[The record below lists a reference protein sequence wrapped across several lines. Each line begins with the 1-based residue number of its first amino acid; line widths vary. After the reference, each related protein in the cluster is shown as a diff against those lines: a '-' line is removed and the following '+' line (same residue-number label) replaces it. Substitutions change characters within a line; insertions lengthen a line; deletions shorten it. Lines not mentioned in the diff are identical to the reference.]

1 MHAVGM
7 RLGATTRLA
16 FAIWLLALAGC
27 SESSSD
33 EPTHDAGADAAA
45 ADSGLLDAS
54 SEEGP
59 TLPPSKFSEV
69 PLFVER
75 WQGVPQ
81 RLFVPVV
88 RDSKDMCLLVDT
100 GSQLTFVEAPSGSV
114 DGTPAGELTF
124 AGVTLPV
131 ISRPITLDEKCA
143 DSAGSEVVGII
154 GNDILMAEPWEFE
167 LHADKLRPAKSLE
180 PFASWHHVALT
191 NINDFHF
198 SDIYI
203 DDTKRFMAFDTGAF
217 DTLLLGE
224 QGRPGDQKLSTV
236 DAWGN
241 PVELFRGPSQ
251 VVWGTEPKREVFIL
265 RTPSFPSL
273 EESNKSQGIDADG
286 LIGLGTIGNRSFP
299 LNGGSAEIRWEP

>member
-1 MHAVGM
+1 MA
-7 RLGATTRLA
+7 
-16 FAIWLLALAGC
+16 
-27 SESSSD
+27 
-33 EPTHDAGADAAA
+33 P
-45 ADSGLLDAS
+45 DSGLLDAT
-54 SEEGP
+54 SEEGS
-59 TLPPSKFSEV
+59 TIPPSKFSEV

-88 RDSKDMCLLVDT
+88 RENKDMCLLVDT
-100 GSQLTFVEAPSGSV
+100 GSQLTFVEAASGSV
-114 DGTPAGELTF
+114 DGAPAGELTF

-143 DSAGSEVVGII
+143 DSAGSDVVGII

-167 LHADKLRPAKSLE
+167 VHTGKLRPAASLE
-180 PFASWHHVALT
+180 PFVSWHQAALT

-203 DDTKRFMAFDTGAF
+203 DDVKRFMAFDTGAF

-251 VVWGTEPKREVFIL
+251 VAWGTEPKRETFIL

-273 EESNKSQGIDADG
+273 EESNKSQGIDSDG
-286 LIGLGTIGNRSFP
+286 LIGLGTIGNRSFL
-299 LNGGSAEIRWEP
+299 LNGSNGEMRWQP